1 MQVHQ
6 ITQTRKEIGSRAFG
20 NWKIETSK
28 KQRTVR
34 SGIFNFSNRT
44 PQPYASSSIT
54 TTHKYWKPKHL
65 PTSKPITTQQQPPV
79 SQMQNALSTAHT
91 NSQEIQETAT
101 YIQPGLPLRW
111 VANSHAKKTGRC
123 VRSSR
128 RFGFILGA
136 ITVAF
141 ELRPRS
147 SLDTAG
153 ENLVT
158 CLTVF
163 YLAWL
168 VVTARDGMTFENC
181 VSVCLF
187 VVRKHCKFGYIQVFI
202 LMWFCV
208 HNLFILWHLY
218 NIFEIVII
226 LQLYWC
232 P

>member
-1 MQVHQ
+1 MRRAKSREQLGPAYS
-6 ITQTRKEIGSRAFG
+6 TFQTERH
-20 NWKIETSK
+20 NPTLL
-28 KQRTVR
+28 
-34 SGIFNFSNRT
+34 
-44 PQPYASSSIT
+44 PSSLSPT
-54 TTHKYWKPKHL
+54 NTEKPNTNPPVNHL
-65 PTSKPITTQQQPPV
+65 TAQQQPPV

-147 SLDTAG
+147 SLDPAG

-168 VVTARDGMTFENC
+168 VVTASAGMTFENC

-187 VVRKHCKFGYIQVFI
+187 VVRKYCNFWAYSGFFSYVVLCTQLVYLVTFI
-202 LMWFCV
+202 
-208 HNLFILWHLY
+208 
-218 NIFEIVII
+218 
-226 LQLYWC
+226 
-232 P
+232 